1 MSRILITEDD
11 QTTQTLL
18 STYLTQAG
26 YDGDTAGGGQEALAL
41 VEARHPDLVVL
52 DVMMPGMDGW
62 QTMSE
67 LRKRSCAPVIFLTA
81 LSSQADVIRGLE
93 LGADDYLRKPFS
105 MKELGLRVQALLR
118 RSGGKE
124 PLDPGYSDGS
134 LEIDFLLRRVCLN
147 GVPARLTPTEF
158 RLLAYLVR
166 NRDRAV
172 PHAEILREVWG
183 PEYAQDSPTLQVYIR
198 YLREKVEPN
207 PRKPVYIRTEW
218 GIGYRFT
225 GKCPTE

>member
-1 MSRILITEDD
+1 MSRILISEDD
-11 QTTQTLL
+11 QTMQTLL
-18 STYLTQAG
+18 STYLSQAG
-26 YDGDTAGGGQEALAL
+26 YEVDTASGGEEALAL
-41 VEARHPDLVVL
+41 VETKQPDLVIL

-67 LRKRSCAPVIFLTA
+67 LRKTSLTPVIFLTA

-118 RSGGKE
+118 RSGGQRE
-124 PLDPGYSDGS
+124 LAPGYQDDC
-134 LEIDFLLRRVCLN
+134 LQVDLVRRSVTAN
-147 GVPARLTPTEF
+147 GAPVRLTPTEF

-166 NRDRAV
+166 NRDRAL
-172 PHAEILREVWG
+172 PHSEILREVWG
-183 PEYAQDSPTLQVYIR
+183 AEYAQDSATLQVYIR
-198 YLREKVEPN
+198 YLREKVEPD
-207 PRKPVYIRTEW
+207 PCKPVYVLTEW

-225 GKCPTE
+225 GKCMN